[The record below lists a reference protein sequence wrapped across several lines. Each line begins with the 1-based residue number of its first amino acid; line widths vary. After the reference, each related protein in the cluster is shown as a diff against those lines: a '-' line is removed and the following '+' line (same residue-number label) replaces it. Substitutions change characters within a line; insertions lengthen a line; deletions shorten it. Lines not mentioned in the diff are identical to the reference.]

1 VEDGPLREGRQVK
14 VLASVGE
21 KSYKMAVEAAGNG
34 VYRVEVDG
42 ETLLVDARRVGGGA
56 IMSLIIA
63 GRSYETHVGGRDGDY
78 RVALFGSAFQVRLQD
93 ELASR
98 MKSKGT
104 ATAADRRQSILAPM
118 PGLVVE
124 MKVSTG
130 DRVAAGQA
138 IVVVE
143 AMKMQNE
150 LSAVAPG
157 IVSEVHVKKGDAVAS
172 GQLLVTLAAQ

>member
-1 VEDGPLREGRQVK
+1 MEDDRFGGCPQVR
-14 VLASVGE
+14 VLARVGE
-21 KSYKMAVEAAGNG
+21 RSFKMAVEAAGDG
-34 VYRVEVDG
+34 GYRVSLDG
-42 ETLLVDARRVGGGA
+42 ESMLVDARRVGGGA
-56 IMSLIIA
+56 IMSLIIQ
-63 GRSYETHVGGRDGDY
+63 GRSYETHVGGRNGDY
-78 RVALFGSAFQVRLQD
+78 RVALFGSAFQVELQD

-98 MKSKGT
+98 VKSKGPG
-104 ATAADRRQSILAPM
+104 AAADRSQPILAPM

-150 LSAVAPG
+150 LSAAAPG
-157 IVSEVHVKKGDAVAS
+157 VVSEVHVKKGDAVAS
-172 GQLLVTLAAQ
+172 GQLLVTLAAD